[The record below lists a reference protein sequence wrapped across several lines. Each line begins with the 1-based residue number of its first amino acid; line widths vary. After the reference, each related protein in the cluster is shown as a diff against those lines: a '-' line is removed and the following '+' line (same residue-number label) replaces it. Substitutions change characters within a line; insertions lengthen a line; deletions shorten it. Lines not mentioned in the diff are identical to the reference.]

1 MADLE
6 KNLRDDTSASDNE
19 LPAAA
24 RSTENSTTSHEDNKD
39 VERNAP
45 AAAPQS
51 TPTPT
56 TTTKPEID
64 SLPSGPAK
72 NVPTANDAGSIPDGG
87 LQAWLQVA
95 GGFSLFFNT
104 WYVPGSCLNLDFDR
118 CLVKLRPSSSP
129 TISPVPVFQ
138 TYYESGQLFQE
149 TSSNIAWIGAIQSF
163 LVLAVSTLA
172 GPLFDRGYLRLLLV
186 TGSFLVVFGYMML
199 SLCTEFWQCLLAQGF
214 CVGLGGGMLFVPA
227 VAILP
232 TYFKNKL
239 GLAVGVA
246 ASGSSM
252 GGVIYPIV
260 FYRLV
265 NQIGYAWATRVIGFI
280 ALATLIVPCTVMK
293 LRVKPGRVRSLV
305 DLTAFTDWPYVL
317 FVLGTFVGYCGLY
330 VMFFYIS
337 FYGQARGITSTDLS
351 FYLVPILNAGS
362 TLGRTVP
369 NAISDKTGP
378 LNILFPGAL
387 VCGALIFGLVGVNTV
402 GGIVAIAVL
411 FGFFSGVFIALPP
424 VCIAV
429 LTKDKSRIGTRIGM
443 AFGVLAFAVLIGG
456 PGGGGILG
464 GGDPADLNFT
474 GLWAFGGCVATASS
488 LVILALRIQRA
499 GVKLA
504 VKV

>member
-1 MADLE
+1 MADPE
-6 KNLRDDTSASDNE
+6 KQLRDDTSASDNE
-19 LPAAA
+19 LPKPESTIDSTRAAH
-24 RSTENSTTSHEDNKD
+24 RNGEG
-39 VERNAP
+39 NAP
-45 AAAPQS
+45 DAAQQLPNPKTS
-51 TPTPT
+51 
-56 TTTKPEID
+56 PEVD
-64 SLPSGPAK
+64 GVTSGPAK
-72 NVPTANDAGSIPDGG
+72 KVPTANDAGSIPDGG

-104 WYVPGSCLNLDFDR
+104 WGNLNTFG
-118 CLVKLRPSSSP
+118 
-129 TISPVPVFQ
+129 VFQ

-149 TSSNIAWIGAIQSF
+149 SSSNIAWIGAIQSF
-163 LVLAVSTLA
+163 LVLAVSVLA

-232 TYFKNKL
+232 TYFKRRL
-239 GLAVGVA
+239 GLAVGLA

-265 NQIGYAWATRVIGFI
+265 NQIGYGWATRVLGFI
-280 ALATLIVPCTVMK
+280 ALATLLVPCTVMK
-293 LRVKPGRVRSLV
+293 LRVRPGRVRSLI
-305 DLTAFTDWPYVL
+305 DTTAFTDWPYVL

-330 VMFFYIS
+330 VVFFYIS
-337 FYGQARGITSTDLS
+337 FYSQARAITDTDLS

-369 NAISDKTGP
+369 NALSDKTGA

-387 VCGALIFGLVGVNTV
+387 VCGALIFGLVGVNSV

-424 VCIAV
+424 VCIAI
-429 LTKDKSRIGTRIGM
+429 LTQDKSRIGTRIGM
-443 AFGVLAFAVLIGG
+443 AFGVLALAVLIGG

-464 GGDPADLNFT
+464 NGDPMDLNFR
-474 GLWAFGGCVATASS
+474 GLWIFGGVVATASAC
-488 LVILALRIQRA
+488 VIAGLRVQKA
-499 GVKLA
+499 GFK
-504 VKV
+504 VKVKV